1 MRQPI
6 FRVKSIAQ
14 FPISWTWEKVKLNVL
29 NCIIGICGVK
39 YLCKIA
45 HAWGASFTKKLVFL
59 KLSIFF
65 ILRNFIFWKKKNH
78 VFWKYGKNKGNVPLY
93 TFLVFPDVSSSL
105 AFKLCAWESGST
117 ISFELQMPW
126 TSLTLF

>member
-1 MRQPI
+1 MVFRFRFTATEILIWAILFLTILKHFFCAALTFFISSIVASI
-6 FRVKSIAQ
+6 FISEVNFETAYFSGNNQ
-14 FPISWTWEKVKLNVL
+14 PISWTWQKLKLNVL

-65 ILRNFIFWKKKNH
+65 ILRNNYILAKKSR
-78 VFWKYGKNKGNVPLY
+78 
-93 TFLVFPDVSSSL
+93 FLKVRE
-105 AFKLCAWESGST
+105 K
-117 ISFELQMPW
+117 QR
-126 TSLTLF
+126 